1 MAKRDWLTG
10 TWSGNAA
17 GSYASLV
24 IPGGKYSSFM
34 ESFTSLGKAKKKG
47 WEDAIFY
54 FDNKNEYEYDKGIDD
69 ILGRMKAKSSALPGY
84 WNVINGRMRVN
95 MKSGKFK
102 LWNDDG
108 ELAAKGKLKD
118 PKDRFPITNYYSGSL
133 YRTSDPDQDQ
143 QVEELFIPKADCLNI
158 V

>member
-1 MAKRDWLTG
+1 MAKRDCLTG

-54 FDNKNEYEYDKGIDD
+54 YDNKNAYEYDKGADD
-69 ILGRMKAKSSALPGY
+69 ILGRMQAKSSVLKGY
-84 WNVINGRMRVN
+84 
-95 MKSGKFK
+95 
-102 LWNDDG
+102 
-108 ELAAKGKLKD
+108 
-118 PKDRFPITNYYSGSL
+118 
-133 YRTSDPDQDQ
+133 SD
-143 QVEELFIPKADCLNI
+143 
-158 V
+158 